1 MRQRANPRFDSGIT
15 AWSYWPG
22 FSTITPAGNSGRYS
36 QKRICETS
44 ATTSV
49 ATDPSDDPMAASF
62 TSTATL
68 PHGLPPWLV
77 AFVDEALRE
86 NQTLAENGA
95 GQAVTAREALLQ
107 KLIMAAQQYL
117 DGEITVEEA
126 ASILGRHPETIR
138 RAVRKGALPD
148 GRSKPRGRHRIRR
161 GDLESLAGYRTGAY
175 DPIADAQDIAK
186 RRRPL

>member
-1 MRQRANPRFDSGIT
+1 
-15 AWSYWPG
+15 
-22 FSTITPAGNSGRYS
+22 
-36 QKRICETS
+36 
-44 ATTSV
+44 
-49 ATDPSDDPMAASF
+49 MAAPL

-86 NQTLAENGA
+86 NRTLAENGA

-107 KLIMAAQQYL
+107 KLVAAAQQYL
-117 DGEITVEEA
+117 DGEVTVEEA
-126 ASILGRHPETIR
+126 AALTGKHPETIR

-148 GRSKPRGRHRIRR
+148 GRAKPRGRLRIRR
-161 GDLESLAGYRTGAY
+161 GDLDVVAAPGAERY
-175 DPIADAQDIAK
+175 DPVADAQDIAR

>member
-1 MRQRANPRFDSGIT
+1 
-15 AWSYWPG
+15 
-22 FSTITPAGNSGRYS
+22 
-36 QKRICETS
+36 
-44 ATTSV
+44 
-49 ATDPSDDPMAASF
+49 MAAPL

-86 NQTLAENGA
+86 NRTLAENGA

-107 KLIMAAQQYL
+107 KLVMAARAYL

-126 ASILGRHPETIR
+126 AAILGRHPETIR

-148 GRSKPRGRHRIRR
+148 GRTKPRGRHRIRR
-161 GDLESLAGYRTGAY
+161 GDLDALAAPDPGRY
-175 DPIADAQDIAK
+175 DPNADAHDIAR

>member
-1 MRQRANPRFDSGIT
+1 MPV
-15 AWSYWPG
+15 PL
-22 FSTITPAGNSGRYS
+22 P
-36 QKRICETS
+36 
-44 ATTSV
+44 
-49 ATDPSDDPMAASF
+49 
-62 TSTATL
+62 STATL

-107 KLIMAAQQYL
+107 KLIAAAQQYL

-126 ASILGRHPETIR
+126 AAILGRHPETIR
-138 RAVRKGALPD
+138 RAVRTGALPD
-148 GRSKPRGRHRIRR
+148 GRTKPRGRHRIRR
-161 GDLESLAGYRTGAY
+161 GDLDALAAPDPGRY
-175 DPIADAQDIAK
+175 DPNADAQDIAR